1 MTSKMN
7 ATQFLRAI
15 KLFALLLITSVLLAC
30 ATATG
35 PAFTGVEPA
44 AVDQGDIYL
53 YRKSGLYASGMAFA
67 VSLDT
72 KQVADLPNASFVR
85 LRLPPGKYTLN
96 VNPGPLTKTSDLTV
110 QVESGKSSFYQY
122 AFISNLL
129 ANVFF
134 LGSAIEPRDESTAL
148 ADLKELKASK

>member
-1 MTSKMN
+1 MTHL
-7 ATQFLRAI
+7 LRAI
-15 KLFALLLITSVLLAC
+15 KLFILLLITSALLAC

-35 PAFTGVEPA
+35 PAFNGVEPTA
-44 AVDQGDIYL
+44 ADKGDVYL
-53 YRKSGLYASGMAFA
+53 YRTSGLYASGVAFS
-67 VSLDT
+67 VSLDA
-72 KQVADLPNASFVR
+72 KQIADLPNASFVR

-110 QVESGKSSFYQY
+110 QVEPGKSSFYQY

-129 ANVFF
+129 ANIFF
-134 LGSAIEPRDESTAL
+134 LGSAIEPRDEATAL